1 MKPPMQNG
9 SAPEW
14 IVTAEQKMLP
24 PCSATQ
30 HTRMG
35 GWDMEPALLALF
47 EERARKLAI
56 PIEQQD
62 DQSTSRKVLVFRLG
76 EERFAIDSQFVIEV
90 HTATHITPI
99 PGSAAWWLGLV
110 NLRGRLYSVLD
121 LGRWLTH
128 KGLHTTSDIAGSP
141 GELVLV
147 RAAHQTLALYTN
159 EVQAVRQ
166 LTDAELRP
174 PIANDHDS
182 EQPSAQGMTDDLI
195 VLLDAETIFREVKR
209 QTQAASLAV

>member
-1 MKPPMQNG
+1 M
-9 SAPEW
+9 
-14 IVTAEQKMLP
+14 
-24 PCSATQ
+24 
-30 HTRMG
+30 
-35 GWDMEPALLALF
+35 
-47 EERARKLAI
+47 
-56 PIEQQD
+56 
-62 DQSTSRKVLVFRLG
+62 
-76 EERFAIDSQFVIEV
+76 
-90 HTATHITPI
+90 
-99 PGSAAWWLGLV
+99 
-110 NLRGRLYSVLD
+110 
-121 LGRWLTH
+121 
-128 KGLHTTSDIAGSP
+128 
-141 GELVLV
+141 